1 MKHSFY
7 DMEKRMTTLHQTVD
21 YDRDNTMKDINGK
34 GWIDLSILD
43 AKLKLNLSNL
53 DSGFILTGPLWAL

>member
-1 MKHSFY
+1 
-7 DMEKRMTTLHQTVD
+7 METGTVTLHQRAD
-21 YDRDNTMKDINGK
+21 YDKDNDMNDIDCK